1 MRWVGGRY
9 KGCEAGTRQVQE
21 VQGRYEAG
29 TRGVSQAQGR
39 YKGCEAYKLSFL
51 LGDEGTLP
59 PTIYC

>member
-39 YKGCEAYKLSFL
+39 YKGCEAYKLSL
-51 LGDEGTLP
+51 L
-59 PTIYC
+59 ISI